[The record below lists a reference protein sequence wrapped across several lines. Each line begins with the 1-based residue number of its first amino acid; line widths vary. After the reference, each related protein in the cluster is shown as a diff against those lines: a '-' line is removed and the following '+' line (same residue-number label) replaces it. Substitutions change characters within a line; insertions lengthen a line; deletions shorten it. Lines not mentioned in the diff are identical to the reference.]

1 MIGEE
6 KKTLHYTGTNI
17 IIYYLKERSRINAEN
32 SRRRGRSVGKRSK
45 GSFPERTERA
55 KEENEVVRGYLPK
68 VLASYMKRYQ
78 ANGIFRAFLGIQ
90 YYIESS

>member
-6 KKTLHYTGTNI
+6 KNTASYRDKYNYILSQREVQNKRGEFETTRSLGRV
-17 IIYYLKERSRINAEN
+17 KEQ
-32 SRRRGRSVGKRSK
+32 

-68 VLASYMKRYQ
+68 VLASYMK
-78 ANGIFRAFLGIQ
+78 
-90 YYIESS
+90 